1 MESELENNRRLA
13 LEVRE
18 KIESSSDEER
28 IQILDKLYTK
38 WQYKGKNVFD
48 YLKIAL
54 QNFGLQVED
63 LRIGQFEN
71 AYKLKVYEAT
81 YLHLFFMQDKLSIE
95 NTDTEES
102 DELRVIKMKF
112 NKIFASIIDA
122 ENAIRTSLF
131 LQNSMSEQEY
141 VQNDTDIGLY
151 RFAPMNFND
160 MSAYQKL
167 LIYLL
172 EQLHRKGYRRYN
184 GECYK
189 QIFTQDGYDT
199 HSWRKAMSIKAFIH
213 NLTDNIN
220 MNPEM
225 WKNQTQSKN
234 NVTAACEYLTEYI
247 GGEFEDIV
255 RDRHVFSYN
264 NGIYIIKKMDPETG
278 MYYDEWIPYSGSES
292 KTIGASVVACK
303 YFDEKFD
310 NKADLEWFEIIK
322 QYCPHFQGIMN
333 YQEWPEDVQK
343 WLCIMIGRNMYNL
356 GELEEWQ
363 VLAYLLGQANSGKST
378 ILTKVVKQI
387 YEPCDVGV
395 LSNNIEKK
403 FGLSALAEK
412 FMFVG
417 PEIKGNLAMEQSEF
431 QSLISGEDIQIAEK
445 HKVAKSIV
453 WSVPGMLAGNEVPN
467 YTDNAGSIS
476 RRLMV
481 FKFDQ
486 KVKKGDT
493 RLGFKLLKE
502 LSYIMQACNRIHPE

>member
-189 QIFTQDGYDT
+189 QIFTQDGYD
-199 HSWRKAMSIKAFIH
+199 
-213 NLTDNIN
+213 
-220 MNPEM
+220 
-225 WKNQTQSKN
+225 
-234 NVTAACEYLTEYI
+234 Y
-247 GGEFEDIV
+247 
-255 RDRHVFSYN
+255 
-264 NGIYIIKKMDPETG
+264 
-278 MYYDEWIPYSGSES
+278 
-292 KTIGASVVACK
+292 
-303 YFDEKFD
+303 
-310 NKADLEWFEIIK
+310 
-322 QYCPHFQGIMN
+322 
-333 YQEWPEDVQK
+333 
-343 WLCIMIGRNMYNL
+343 
-356 GELEEWQ
+356 
-363 VLAYLLGQANSGKST
+363 
-378 ILTKVVKQI
+378 
-387 YEPCDVGV
+387 
-395 LSNNIEKK
+395 
-403 FGLSALAEK
+403 
-412 FMFVG
+412 
-417 PEIKGNLAMEQSEF
+417 
-431 QSLISGEDIQIAEK
+431 
-445 HKVAKSIV
+445 
-453 WSVPGMLAGNEVPN
+453 MLA
-467 YTDNAGSIS
+467 
-476 RRLMV
+476 
-481 FKFDQ
+481 
-486 KVKKGDT
+486 
-493 RLGFKLLKE
+493 
-502 LSYIMQACNRIHPE
+502 